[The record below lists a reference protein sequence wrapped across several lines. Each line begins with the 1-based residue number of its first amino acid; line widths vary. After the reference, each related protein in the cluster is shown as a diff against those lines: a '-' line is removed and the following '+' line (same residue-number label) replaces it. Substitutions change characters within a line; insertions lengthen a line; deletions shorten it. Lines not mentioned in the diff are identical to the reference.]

1 MSTFGLNLSTVLDLV
16 QLAVAFETGGASL
29 ALQQAGQ
36 MALKDVSSQA
46 FSASLS
52 RLNITGDQSSAR
64 NAFNDAFSLASGL
77 NGGSNSLTQKL
88 LDASYRHGGLAD
100 SMNQLTDAMT
110 NLTIALGRQGQ
121 DDSGGGDGSGDN
133 WLVAIAKAMGNALG
147 RLSAK
152 LVDESRQLDHLAGDT
167 SSGGAQKFQSTMAK
181 FQADAQTLG
190 MLSDAFSNAIK
201 SIGQGMQT
209 MASKQ

>member
-1 MSTFGLNLSTVLDLV
+1 VYGSRDLGAPWRESGARLVLAIENSADQERGL
-16 QLAVAFETGGASL
+16 A
-29 ALQQAGQ
+29 
-36 MALKDVSSQA
+36 MLK
-46 FSASLS
+46 
-52 RLNITGDQSSAR
+52 T
-64 NAFNDAFSLASGL
+64 L
-77 NGGSNSLTQKL
+77 NGRFGDSRYPAFLKL
-88 LDASYRHGGLAD
+88 LLIVAESKNTEAKRRLAD
-100 SMNQLTDAMT
+100 A
-110 NLTIALGRQGQ
+110 IALGLRRG
-121 DDSGGGDGSGDN
+121 DAPSGVLTSWGATRYWSAREPLRAGMLPGGGEGSGDN

-152 LVDESRQLDHLAGDT
+152 LVDESRQLDHLAGHT
-167 SSGGAQKFQSTMAK
+167 SSGGAQKFRSTMAK